1 MAVLCA
7 RRLVGRERALEQ
19 AAAALRPG
27 RGVLVTSRR
36 GLGRTAFA
44 EALASM
50 SDGRDE
56 VGVVWVTATESLSTV
71 AFAAFGALA
80 AIETL
85 VETAPR

>member
-1 MAVLCA
+1 
-7 RRLVGRERALEQ
+7 
-19 AAAALRPG
+19 
-27 RGVLVTSRR
+27 
-36 GLGRTAFA
+36 
-44 EALASM
+44 M
-50 SDGRDE
+50 SDVRDE